1 MFQHD
6 LLHFHFLP
14 FIAFSFSPF
23 TAIYYIFYY
32 IFITSCNWG
41 AFITIYS
48 IYYKRYLHLFHL
60 FHLWQ
65 MVLCINTIYS
75 IYYRLGGNLDMNVY
89 IWKLM
94 TFYILLRGL
103 EIIISWYTSVDIKYD
118 ISNCI
123 MPWRLLYHI
132 CYYVLYDIMASSYYD
147 FWVHNLNIILAN
159 NLNITQTIIF

>member
-6 LLHFHFLP
+6 LLHFHLLP

-23 TAIYYIFYY
+23 TTIYYIFCY

-60 FHLWQ
+60 FHLWE

-75 IYYRLGGNLDMNVY
+75 IYYRLGGNLVMNVY
-89 IWKLM
+89 IWKLQAWGQRGHECL
-94 TFYILLRGL
+94 YLKIDDLLHIVERSWNHNFM
-103 EIIISWYTSVDIKYD
+103 IYISWYQIWY
-118 ISNCI
+118 
-123 MPWRLLYHI
+123 
-132 CYYVLYDIMASSYYD
+132 
-147 FWVHNLNIILAN
+147 
-159 NLNITQTIIF
+159 